1 MSVQN
6 VQSKSDMADMLER
19 FFELALPAQHT
30 TGWEWDDFEHEPFS
44 DPALE
49 AWRQRVL
56 REVGHLVAPTET
68 EYDRKIAH
76 DRILGIIASLRKDE
90 NA

>member
-6 VQSKSDMADMLER
+6 FQSKSDMADMLER
-19 FFELALPAQHT
+19 FFEIAPPAQHI